1 MNLLKSL
8 RSAPL
13 LALAVI
19 LHAASLTL
27 SAQTLKWNAISQ
39 TRLAAPGE
47 TNLLF
52 TFSLTNITGG
62 DVVVTGVRPSC
73 GCTTAKLP
81 PLPWRLAP
89 GKDGQIEANVD
100 IRGKRGMISKVVF
113 VDSPAGT
120 NMLTLIINIPEDRAR
135 NMELALTDRQAVF
148 KGECASCHVVPT
160 VGKTG
165 VALYQAACGICH
177 ESDHRA
183 TMVPSLLALAKPTGR
198 EYWDQWIRK
207 GKEGSLMPAF
217 AKEHGGPLAEDQILS
232 LVNHLLTRSTNSP
245 AATATGPLSLGTR

>member
-1 MNLLKSL
+1 MNLMNPL
-8 RSAPL
+8 RAVAL
-13 LALAVI
+13 LAVALV
-19 LHAASLTL
+19 LHTTVPTL
-27 SAQTLKWNAISQ
+27 SAQSLKWNVTSQ
-39 TRLAAPGE
+39 TRLATPGE
-47 TNLLF
+47 TNVHF
-52 TFSLTNITGG
+52 AFSLTNITPSE
-62 DVVVTGVRPSC
+62 VVITGIRPSC

-81 PLPWRLAP
+81 PLPWHLAP
-89 GKDGQIEANVD
+89 GKDGQIEATVD

-113 VDSPAGT
+113 VDSTAGT

-135 NMELALTDRQAVF
+135 NMELALADRQAVF
-148 KGECASCHVVPT
+148 KWECVSCHVIPT

-165 VALYQAACGICH
+165 VALYQAACGVCH

-217 AKEHGGPLAEDQILS
+217 DKDHGGPLSEEQIQS
-232 LVNHLLTRSTNSP
+232 LVSHLATTLTNTAAQIVSP
-245 AATATGPLSLGTR
+245 TAGTR

>member
-1 MNLLKSL
+1 MNLMNPF
-8 RSAPL
+8 RAVPL
-13 LALAVI
+13 LALAFV
-19 LHAASLTL
+19 LHTAPSTL
-27 SAQTLKWNAISQ
+27 QAQSLKWNATSQ

-47 TNLLF
+47 TNVHF
-52 TFSLTNITGG
+52 AFSLTNISPTG
-62 DVVVTGVRPSC
+62 VVITGVRPSC

-81 PLPWRLAP
+81 PLPWNLAP
-89 GKDGQIEANVD
+89 GKDGQIEATVD

-135 NMELALTDRQAVF
+135 NMELALADRQAVF
-148 KGECASCHVVPT
+148 KGECASCHVIPT

-165 VALYQAACGICH
+165 ANLYQAACGICH

-217 AKEHGGPLAEDQILS
+217 AKEQGGPLSEEQIQS
-232 LVNHLLTRSTNSP
+232 LVSHLVITLTNTAAKVVSP
-245 AATATGPLSLGTR
+245 TAGTR